1 MKRREFILFF
11 LVLGFI
17 FTVFFHKVI
26 INGQIPFPGDLLIN
40 NYSPWKYDSYLGYNP
55 GSYPT
60 KFQYIDVVRQIYP
73 WKMHVINQLKNSQI
87 PLWNPSNFAG
97 MPLMANMQ
105 SQVFSPFNILYFL
118 LPFISAWTLGLI
130 SQIIFAFTFTYFY
143 ARKIGIGK
151 QGSLLSAVAY
161 SCSLYM
167 SVFFEYEVFGQT
179 ILWLPLVL
187 FGIEKLLERLSL
199 RGLFAIVA
207 GLSFAAL
214 GGHLQLFSYL
224 FIFTFIYFIFRLL
237 ETKNTGNKKMAF
249 ILFSFIASVGIASIQ
264 LLPSIELISLA
275 ARVSHDK
282 LFFLNNLLKI
292 NELIVFIS
300 PDFFGNPVSN
310 NYLLNKSY
318 PETALYIGMIP
329 LIFAIYAFFLKRN
342 GLIKF
347 YISTGIIVLLMITV
361 NPLSIY
367 FYSLSIS
374 FISSSSPT
382 NGIFIISFALSI
394 LAGFGLDKWFNE
406 KSKKPLLISISL
418 LLITGGWFLIY
429 QIMHASFNSKSV
441 LLSVGILAV
450 SILVFS
456 LSRYINKKQAFFV
469 LLILITIFDLFYYF
483 QKFNPF
489 VPKELVFPNTKIIIQ
504 IQQKSGIDRVLG
516 YNSSNM
522 QSNTNIIYGF
532 LSPEGYDPL
541 YPKRYGELLY
551 SFKSKKLLTDFN
563 DSNRSDAAF
572 VNSFNEGDE
581 TTFNNKLKILNT
593 LGVKM
598 ILDRKEN
605 GSTELDFPVDKFKL
619 IYDNKDWKIFE
630 NLNSAPRILLSSE
643 YTIFNGNRNFEEI
656 FFSKSFDPAETILLE
671 EKPSFVS
678 AKNIRSREL
687 INIKKYEAENIEINV
702 VANSNK
708 LLFLSDMYFPG
719 WVAYVDEKPV
729 KILRADYAF
738 RAVEISKGN
747 HMVRFAYRPLIFYL
761 GLWISIISF
770 IILLIVTSLIY
781 MRISYYE
788 K

>member
-1 MKRREFILFF
+1 MRRREFVLFF

-26 INGQIPFPGDLLIN
+26 INSYIPFPGDLLIN
-40 NYSPWKYDSYLGYNP
+40 NYSPWKFDSYLGYNP

-73 WKMHVINQLKNSQI
+73 WKIHVINQLKNWQI
-87 PLWNPSNFAG
+87 PLWNPYNFAG

-105 SQVFSPFNILYFL
+105 SQVFSPFNLLYFV
-118 LPFISAWTLGLI
+118 LPFISGWTLSLVF
-130 SQIIFAFTFTYFY
+130 QIIFAFIFTYLY
-143 ARKIGIGK
+143 VRKIGIGK
-151 QGSLLSAVAY
+151 QGALLSSVVY

-179 ILWLPLVL
+179 ILWLPLAL
-187 FGIEKLLERLSL
+187 FGVEELLEKLSL
-199 RGLFAIVA
+199 RGFFAIVTA
-207 GLSFAAL
+207 LSFAAF
-214 GGHLQLFSYL
+214 GGHLQLLSYL
-224 FIFTFIYFIFRLL
+224 FIFTLIYFIFRLL
-237 ETKNTGNKKMAF
+237 ETKNTRSKKAAI
-249 ILFSFIASVGIASIQ
+249 ILFSFIVSFGIASIQ
-264 LLPSIELISLA
+264 LLPSLELINLA

-318 PETALYIGMIP
+318 PETALYIGVIP
-329 LIFAIYAFFLKRN
+329 LVFALYAFFLKRN
-342 GLIKF
+342 LLTKF
-347 YISTGIIVLLMITV
+347 YIVASIIVLLMITA

-367 FYSLSIS
+367 FYSFSIP

-394 LAGFGLDKWFNE
+394 LAGFGLDKWLNE
-406 KSKKPLLISISL
+406 KSNKPLLISISL
-418 LLITGGWFLIY
+418 LLIIFGGFLIH
-429 QIMHASFNSKSV
+429 QIMHVSFNSKSII
-441 LLSVGILAV
+441 LSVIILAI
-450 SILVFS
+450 SIALFS
-456 LSRYINKKQAFFV
+456 LSKYINKKQTFFV

-489 VPKELVFPNTKIIIQ
+489 VPKELIFPNTKIISQ
-504 IQQKSGIDRVLG
+504 VQKKSGIDRILG
-516 YNSSNM
+516 YNSSNI

-541 YPKRYGELLY
+541 YPKRYGEFLY
-551 SFKSKKLLTDFN
+551 SFKNQKLLTDFN

-572 VNSFNEGDE
+572 VNTFNEEDE

-593 LGVKM
+593 LGVKI

-605 GSTELDFPVDKFKL
+605 GSTESDFPVDKFKL
-619 IYDNKDWKIFE
+619 YYNQKDWKIFE
-630 NLNSAPRILLSSE
+630 NLNSVPRVFLSSE
-643 YTIFNGNRNFEEI
+643 YKVLNNNRKFEEI
-656 FFSKSFDPAETILLE
+656 FFSKSFNPAKTILLE
-671 EKPSFVS
+671 EKPSFVF
-678 AKNIRSREL
+678 AKNISSKEL
-687 INIKKYEAENIEINV
+687 VSIKKYEPENIEINV
-702 VANSNK
+702 NANSNK

-719 WVAYVDEKPV
+719 WNAYVDARQV

-747 HMVRFAYRPLIFYL
+747 HIVKFVYRPFSFFL
-761 GLWISIISF
+761 GLWITLLSL
-770 IILLIVTSLIY
+770 IILLIVTSLIH
-781 MRISYYE
+781 MRILHYE